1 MENRILKQLNNV
13 AKDYTSSK
21 NLVRNIN
28 KKYTN
33 EFKIIS
39 CEESGIGYRTIKV
52 LDSTNKEYKYKLF
65 EANNKVEF
73 KLYSSKDNYTSADLW
88 DILKTGDI
96 QITPDKISITLTNL
110 SFEDYDIMLKGL
122 GRK

>member
-1 MENRILKQLNNV
+1 MENRILKQLNDV
-13 AKDYTSSK
+13 AKDYTSSR

-28 KKYTN
+28 KKYVN

-39 CEESGIGYRTIKV
+39 CEESGVGYRTIKV
-52 LDSTNKEYKYKLF
+52 LDNTNKEYKYKLF
-65 EANNKVEF
+65 EINNKVEF
-73 KLYSSKDNYTSADLW
+73 KLFSSKENYTTADLW

-96 QITPDKISITLTNL
+96 QITPDKITITLTDL

-122 GRK
+122 GRR